1 MSEAFEKAFKLVI
14 EAEGG
19 FSNDPED
26 RGGAT
31 MWGIT
36 QAEIDTKIGHH
47 ASIEEVKAFPI
58 EKAKEIYKFKY
69 WDRMRLDEVNN
80 DMLKIMFFDQG
91 VNRGCGTVVK
101 QVEALVSTTADG
113 LMDTITLSKI
123 NGTNALDLAFSFFKV
138 SQISYIRIVKNNP
151 SQMVFML
158 GWINRTHKLLNL
170 IRNNIKLL

>member
-14 EAEGG
+14 ESEGG

-36 QAEIDTKIGHH
+36 QAEIDIKLGHH
-47 ASIEEVKAFPI
+47 ATIAEVKAFPI
-58 EKAKEIYKFKY
+58 EKAKEIYEFKY
-69 WDRMRLDEVNN
+69 WKRMRLDEVNH
-80 DMLKIMFFDQG
+80 DLLKIMFFDQG

-101 QVEALVSTTADG
+101 QVETIVHTTTDG
-113 LMDTITLSKI
+113 LMDTTTLSKI
-123 NGTNALDLAFSFFKV
+123 NETNALDLAFAFFKA
-138 SQISYIRIVKNNP
+138 SQISYIKIVKNNP

-158 GWINRTHKLLNL
+158 GWINRTHNLLNL
-170 IRNNIKLL
+170 IRNNVKLI